1 MYKVAWKI
9 VGVWWRESAWKFINI
24 WRILSEKICH
34 RDVII
39 TMRNTFQTTP
49 VTRKIKSICFKKP
62 QNRQY
67 LAYQNLQNHVVLLQ
81 NECQKY
87 LVRQSLVTS
96 GRPNGQNLSKAV
108 ISWSQ
113 LQRRFGGRQCG
124 ILLIIL
130 TTSESK
136 LVIVKRPYYTA
147 NHIQSDKSS
156 DISSE
161 NLVTFDVKKSEIL
174 MVIFRK
180 FWGN

>member
-1 MYKVAWKI
+1 M
-9 VGVWWRESAWKFINI
+9 RENSSTFEGFWVK
-24 WRILSEKICH
+24 KICH

-49 VTRKIKSICFKKP
+49 ATQKIRSICFKKP

-96 GRPNGQNLSKAV
+96 GRPNGQKLSKAV

-113 LQRRFGGRQCG
+113 LQRRFGGRKCG
-124 ILLIIL
+124 ILFIIL

-147 NHIQSDKSS
+147 NHIQNDKSS